1 MAKNLTPA
9 EIAAIFGSVGTGS
22 SAVGKID
29 ISATKF
35 NVQGLG
41 LPPKITGGKSTLSA
55 DEFVKALQRTAIEDP
70 QTWAGIQYA
79 MYRSNYYGQTM
90 PSLGTWGTS
99 DPASVKRFMEAL
111 TITNTDPNVAAPVSS
126 FLTQQENA
134 AISLGGNGVRSQIQ
148 NVTIPNKLDL
158 DYIAKKA
165 FQNVLGSATQKQVD
179 AFAKSFQAD
188 VMSVARANA
197 AQAQPAVPKIAAAP
211 VANAAPMGMATSHA
225 GYVAAQ
231 NAPEMPAG
239 NTLAQ
244 NLTQAQT
251 APSIQLRQVQSAPD
265 PTVAAEEFARKSD
278 PKAAAAQG
286 LNNAM
291 GAWFSSLAKGNQ

>member
-1 MAKNLTPA
+1 MGKDLTP
-9 EIAAIFGSVGTGS
+9 EQIAALFGSVGS
-22 SAVGKID
+22 KSGKTD
-29 ISATKF
+29 ITSIQY

-41 LPPKITGGKSTLSA
+41 LSPKITGGKSILSA
-55 DEFVKALQRTAIEDP
+55 DELVKALQRTAIQDP
-70 QTWAGIQYA
+70 QTWAGIQYGIF
-79 MYRSNYYGQTM
+79 RSGYYGQTM
-90 PSLGTWGTS
+90 PNLGFWGTS
-99 DPASVKRFMEAL
+99 DPVSVKRFMEAL
-111 TITNTDPNVAAPVSS
+111 TVNNTNTTVAAPVST
-126 FLTQQENA
+126 FLTQQENV

-165 FQNVLGSATQKQVD
+165 FQNVLGGATQKQID
-179 AFAKSFQAD
+179 AFTKSFQSD
-188 VMSVARANA
+188 ILSIARANV

-231 NAPEMPAG
+231 NAPEMPVG

-251 APSIQLRQVQSAPD
+251 APSIQLRQIQSAPD

-286 LNNAM
+286 LNKAM
-291 GAWFSSLAKGNQ
+291 GAWFNSLAKGNQ

>member
-1 MAKNLTPA
+1 MAKDLTPA

-197 AQAQPAVPKIAAAP
+197 AQAQPAIPKIPAAP
-211 VANAAPMGMATSHA
+211 KMAPSTGGHYEGSTFVPDAAVP
-225 GYVAAQ
+225 Q
-231 NAPEMPAG
+231 MPAG

-244 NLTQAQT
+244 NLAQAQK
-251 APSIQLRQVQSAPD
+251 APSIQLKAVQSAPD
-265 PTVAAEEFARKSD
+265 ATVAAEEFARKSD